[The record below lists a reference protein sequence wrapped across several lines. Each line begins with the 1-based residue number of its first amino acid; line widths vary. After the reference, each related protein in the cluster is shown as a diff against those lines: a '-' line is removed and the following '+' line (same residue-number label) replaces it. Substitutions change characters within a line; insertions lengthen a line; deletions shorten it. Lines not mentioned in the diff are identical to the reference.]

1 MKINKG
7 LTILAFILLII
18 YIFPFL
24 MMLVNS
30 IQPEKDIV
38 ASKIIPSEILISNY
52 GKILEQGQIGRWFIN
67 SVVVSVSATLMV
79 IVMSVFAAYSLGR
92 MMFPGRKLL
101 NIVVL
106 TGITI
111 PIQAIMI
118 PLFLQMK
125 DFGFINTY
133 WGLILPAPFA
143 PMCVFIL
150 ANFFREIPNA
160 YDEAA
165 RMDGASHLTI
175 MWRIITPMSLPAVA
189 SIAILN
195 FTWTW
200 NYYLWPL
207 IIATTDTMYTLPVG
221 LATLAGSETNI
232 RYGPIMAANIMASIP
247 VIVLF
252 IIFQKNLMQGV
263 SAGSGVK

>member
-1 MKINKG
+1 MKMNKG
-7 LTILAFILLII
+7 LTILAIVLLFV
-18 YIFPFL
+18 YLFPFL
-24 MMLVNS
+24 MMLISSVA
-30 IQPEKDIV
+30 PEKDIV
-38 ASKIIPSEILISNY
+38 ASKLIPSEIKISNY
-52 GKILEQGQIGRWFIN
+52 GKILNQGKIGRWFIN

-79 IVMSVFAAYSLGR
+79 VVMSVFAAYSMGR
-92 MMFPGRKLL
+92 MMFPGRKFL

-106 TGITI
+106 AGITI

-143 PMCVFIL
+143 PLCAFIL

-165 RMDGASHLTI
+165 RIDGATHLTI
-175 MWRIITPMSLPAVA
+175 MWKIIVPMSLPAVA
-189 SIAILN
+189 SISILN

-221 LATLAGSETNI
+221 LASLAGSETNI
-232 RYGPIMAANIMASIP
+232 RYGPIMAANVMASIP
-247 VIVLF
+247 VIILF

>member
-1 MKINKG
+1 
-7 LTILAFILLII
+7 
-18 YIFPFL
+18 
-24 MMLVNS
+24 
-30 IQPEKDIV
+30 
-38 ASKIIPSEILISNY
+38 
-52 GKILEQGQIGRWFIN
+52 
-67 SVVVSVSATLMV
+67 
-79 IVMSVFAAYSLGR
+79 
-92 MMFPGRKLL
+92 
-101 NIVVL
+101 
-106 TGITI
+106 
-111 PIQAIMI
+111 
-118 PLFLQMK
+118 
-125 DFGFINTY
+125 
-133 WGLILPAPFA
+133 
-143 PMCVFIL
+143 MCVFIL

-165 RMDGASHLTI
+165 RMDGASHLMI